1 MHRSRLGLVAGITAF
16 ITSAGLV
23 GAPSALSAEDVVRAA
38 TSYAAADRALAGE
51 VLLWVPS
58 YTAGLRR
65 TREIDVVAYPL
76 EKSRATFVG
85 STYGKRIPSFTV
97 AQKGSANSWAAR
109 PVEHPSERLVE
120 TISIRIGPA
129 GAKRLTRARI
139 YANCAGGD
147 TAPGSTGST
156 SRRCERRDV
165 ARFGGAVVLLART
178 TARGTPTATDVRI
191 DSTGLSY
198 RQLVRVARG
207 LQPVE

>member
-65 TREIDVVAYPL
+65 TREIDVVAYPS
-76 EKSRATFVG
+76 ERSRATFVG
-85 STYGKRIPSFTV
+85 STYGKRVPSFTV

-147 TAPGSTGST
+147 TATGSTGST
-156 SRRCERRDV
+156 GSRCERRDV

>member
-65 TREIDVVAYPL
+65 TREIDVVAYPS
-76 EKSRATFVG
+76 ERSRATFVG
-85 STYGKRIPSFTV
+85 STYGKRVPSFTV

-109 PVEHPSERLVE
+109 PVEHSSERLVE
-120 TISIRIGPA
+120 TVSIRIGPA

-147 TAPGSTGST
+147 TVPGSTGS
-156 SRRCERRDV
+156 RCERRDV

-191 DSTGLSY
+191 DGTGLSY

-207 LQPVE
+207 LQPVA